1 MTDSPQQ
8 LAVRL
13 AGRDFALEADRDYV
27 LGSGDDCDLR
37 VAGAGPRHLRLR
49 VTADGVAFEDLG
61 SGHGTWFERQQ
72 VAHGVAPL
80 GARLHVGRSELVIV
94 VDAGQATLVPLP
106 ELRRAARS
114 RKIAA
119 AQKAAA
125 LDRPREQGF
134 ADLMADELAHAPWLA
149 WSLAAHLLVLLALW
163 LLLPVPDDGGKR
175 PAVVAI
181 DLDLAGSP
189 SEAPPEPPAVE
200 PEPVSSPELPD
211 EPMQLP
217 VQDPPEAAPEPNLS
231 STLSTL
237 GSNPHLALRRT
248 RGGDLGSAGSAE
260 FRRAVGELRHTGLEI
275 VFVIDSTGS
284 MTRAIADT
292 KATIHEML
300 LVLRALVPDA
310 RIGLVTYRDRGRR
323 EDYLTREVPLGI
335 DYWQAVNFV
344 QDVLAEGGGDRP
356 EAVREGLERALDQPW
371 QPRARRVV
379 VLAGDAPPHDDTFEG
394 LLHRLRAFSKDGRS
408 FVHTLLTSPDHA
420 GEDTR
425 TSFQTIATAGR
436 GQAVELAA
444 RDRILLEVL
453 ALAFGREFHGDLQ
466 EVTAT
471 VLAARDFVDARSLDL
486 ARRGGDDLRAAL
498 FVVPVDATLVNA
510 LIRRPRR
517 AVYRELHV
525 WLQDPATPN
534 PTRQAIAWVL
544 QRALELPMSPV
555 DAVDPRMV
563 NQRVH
568 DRTVRA
574 IERLPE

>member
-8 LAVRL
+8 FAVRL

-37 VAGAGPRHLRLR
+37 APGAGPRHLRLR
-49 VTADGVAFEDLG
+49 VAAGGIAFADLG
-61 SGHGTWFERQQ
+61 SGHGTWYERQP
-72 VAHGVAPL
+72 VLHGLASL
-80 GARLHVGRSELVIV
+80 GARLYVGRSEFLVV
-94 VDAGQATLVPLP
+94 ADTGQATLVPLP
-106 ELRRAARS
+106 DLRRAARA

-119 AQKAAA
+119 AQQVAT
-125 LDRPREQGF
+125 LDRPREPGF
-134 ADLMADELAHAPWLA
+134 ADLMADELARAPWLA

-175 PAVVAI
+175 PAVVAV
-181 DLDLAGSP
+181 DLDLAGP
-189 SEAPPEPPAVE
+189 PAEAPPEPPAVE
-200 PEPVSSPELPD
+200 PEPETSLELPD
-211 EPMQLP
+211 EPLQLP
-217 VQDPPEAAPEPNLS
+217 APAQTPEAPEP
-231 STLSTL
+231 TPLSTL
-237 GSNPHLALRRT
+237 ATLGANPQLALRRT

-275 VFVIDSTGS
+275 VFVFDSTGS
-284 MTRAIADT
+284 MTRAIQDT

-323 EDYLTREVPLGI
+323 EDYLTREIPLGV

-394 LLHRLRAFSKDGRS
+394 LLHRLRTFSKDGRS

-425 TSFQTIATAGR
+425 TTFQTIATAGR

-466 EVTAT
+466 QVTDT
-471 VLAARDFVDARSLDL
+471 VLASREHVDARSLDL
-486 ARRGGDDLRAAL
+486 ARRGGADLRAAL
-498 FVVPVDATLVNA
+498 FVVPVDATLINA

-525 WLQDPATPN
+525 WLLDPGTPN
-534 PTRQAIAWVL
+534 PTRQAIAWVF

-555 DAVDPRMV
+555 DAVDPRLV